1 MVAVD
6 IWLRYGVAVARSRP
20 MPDSLTDSL
29 AEEVVL
35 RTGGDTAL
43 LRQIVDRLDH
53 QLNASPL
60 QRTVRLWDVSASQL
74 GEMFGISRQA
84 ASKWLNDGA
93 PASRRDQVALLGQAT
108 DLLDQWVKRERIP
121 AVVRRPVE
129 QLGGRTRL
137 EVALAG
143 EFELLRDELA
153 DTFDLTRIA
162 P

>member
-1 MVAVD
+1 MSIVESV
-6 IWLRYGVAVARSRP
+6 
-20 MPDSLTDSL
+20 TN
-29 AEEVVL
+29 EVVL
-35 RTGGDTAL
+35 RTGGDAAL
-43 LRQIVDRLDH
+43 LRRIVDRLDH

-60 QRTVRLWDVSASQL
+60 QRTVRLWDISATQL

-84 ASKWLNDGA
+84 ASKWLTDGA
-93 PASRRDQVALLGQAT
+93 PAGRRDQVALLGQAT

-129 QLGGRTRL
+129 RLGGRSRL

-143 EFELLRDELA
+143 ELELLRDELA

>member
-6 IWLRYGVAVARSRP
+6 MWLRYGGDMSIVESMAN
-20 MPDSLTDSL
+20 
-29 AEEVVL
+29 EVVL
-35 RTGGDTAL
+35 RSGGDTDV
-43 LRQIVDRLDH
+43 LRRIIDRLDH

-60 QRTVRLWDVSASQL
+60 QRTIRLWDISATQL
-74 GEMFGISRQA
+74 GQMFGISRQA
-84 ASKWLNDGA
+84 ASKWLADGA
-93 PASRRDQVALLGQAT
+93 PANRRDQVAILGQAT

-121 AVVRRPVE
+121 AVVRRPIEV
-129 QLGGRTRL
+129 LGGRSRL

-143 EFELLRDELA
+143 EFEALRDELY

>member
-1 MVAVD
+1 MSIVESVAN
-6 IWLRYGVAVARSRP
+6 
-20 MPDSLTDSL
+20 
-29 AEEVVL
+29 EVVL
-35 RTGGDTAL
+35 RTGGDAAL
-43 LRQIVDRLDH
+43 LRRIVDRLDH

-60 QRTVRLWDVSASQL
+60 QRTVRLWDISATQL

-84 ASKWLNDGA
+84 ASKWLADGA
-93 PASRRDQVALLGQAT
+93 PAGRRDQVALLGQAT

-129 QLGGRTRL
+129 QLDGRSRL

-143 EFELLRDELA
+143 EFESLRDELA

>member
-1 MVAVD
+1 VSIVESVTND
-6 IWLRYGVAVARSRP
+6 
-20 MPDSLTDSL
+20 
-29 AEEVVL
+29 VVL

-60 QRTVRLWDVSASQL
+60 QRTVRLWDISATQL

-84 ASKWLNDGA
+84 ASKWLSDGA
-93 PASRRDQVALLGQAT
+93 PAGRRDQVALLGQAT
-108 DLLDQWVKRERIP
+108 DLLDQWIKRERIP

-129 QLGGRTRL
+129 QLDGRSRL
-137 EVALAG
+137 DVALAG

>member
-1 MVAVD
+1 MSIVD
-6 IWLRYGVAVARSRP
+6 AVAE
-20 MPDSLTDSL
+20 D
-29 AEEVVL
+29 VVV
-35 RTGGDTAL
+35 RTGGDADM
-43 LRQIVDRLDH
+43 LRRIVDRLDH

-60 QRTVRLWDVSASQL
+60 QRTVRLWDISATQL
-74 GEMFGISRQA
+74 AEMFAISRQA
-84 ASKWLNDGA
+84 ASKWLADGA

-129 QLGGRTRL
+129 VLGGRTRL

-143 EFELLRDELA
+143 EFELLRDELY

>member
-1 MVAVD
+1 MSIVESV
-6 IWLRYGVAVARSRP
+6 
-20 MPDSLTDSL
+20 TN
-29 AEEVVL
+29 EVVL
-35 RTGGDTAL
+35 RTGGDAAL
-43 LRQIVDRLDH
+43 LRRIVDRLDH

-60 QRTVRLWDVSASQL
+60 QRTVRLWDISASQL

-84 ASKWLNDGA
+84 ASKWLSEGA
-93 PASRRDQVALLGQAT
+93 PAGRRDQVALLGQAT

-129 QLGGRTRL
+129 RLEGRTRL
-137 EVALAG
+137 DVALAG

>member
-1 MVAVD
+1 MAKD
-6 IWLRYGVAVARSRP
+6 
-20 MPDSLTDSL
+20 
-29 AEEVVL
+29 VVL
-35 RTGGDTAL
+35 RTGGDANM

-53 QLNASPL
+53 QLNASSL
-60 QRTVRLWDVSASQL
+60 QRTVRLWDISATQL
-74 GEMFGISRQA
+74 AGMFAISRQA
-84 ASKWLNDGA
+84 ASKWLAEGA

-129 QLGGRTRL
+129 ALGGRTRL
-137 EVALAG
+137 DVALAG
-143 EFELLRDELA
+143 EFEVLRDELY

>member
-1 MVAVD
+1 VAH
-6 IWLRYGVAVARSRP
+6 SR
-20 MPDSLTDSL
+20 SLTDTL
-29 AEEVVL
+29 TEEVVL
-35 RTGGDTAL
+35 RTGGDAAL
-43 LRQIVDRLDH
+43 LRRIVDRLDH
-53 QLNASPL
+53 HLNASPL
-60 QRTVRLWDVSASQL
+60 QRTVRLWDISATQL

-84 ASKWLNDGA
+84 ASKWLHDGA

-129 QLGGRTRL
+129 RLGGRSRL

-143 EFELLRDELA
+143 ELELLRDELA

>member
-1 MVAVD
+1 MSIVD
-6 IWLRYGVAVARSRP
+6 AMAK
-20 MPDSLTDSL
+20 D
-29 AEEVVL
+29 VVL
-35 RTGGDTAL
+35 RTGGDANM

-53 QLNASPL
+53 QLNASSL
-60 QRTVRLWDVSASQL
+60 QRTVRLWDISATQL
-74 GEMFGISRQA
+74 AGMFAISRQA
-84 ASKWLNDGA
+84 ASKWLAEGA

-129 QLGGRTRL
+129 ALGGRTRL
-137 EVALAG
+137 DVALAG
-143 EFELLRDELA
+143 EFEVLRDELY